1 VWVRCG
7 PDGPASPGWKAE
19 ALSVEFAPEVLAD
32 PIGVVVELI
41 VEREPGLDRCTI
53 TRVVE
58 QIAGGRVKRR
68 RLACALL
75 DRPPVLDDGR
85 SPAPRAVGDLL
96 IALNKAGASRISAP
110 VCAGCG
116 KHLRTLQRRDDQWYC
131 GVCGPA
137 RQPCGQCG
145 RTRPVATRDRDGQ
158 PRCVACPPDGGHDP
172 LQLAVEVITSTDPAV
187 PTDVAAAAVR
197 LAAPRSGH
205 RRQLAWAL
213 VQRPELLTGTGA
225 EAPTPSVLRLIEAL
239 CNAQAGAIVR
249 PPCPRCGRIIHLHRR
264 IDGKWLCRNC
274 TAKSRAQPCG
284 RCGAVREAATRDTHG
299 RPLCPHCL
307 ITDPTNHETCV
318 GCGRRRPVQ
327 VRTPGGP
334 LCGKCVPRAVLTCA
348 ICGRTAACV
357 VSKATDK
364 PWCLA
369 CTQRWIRCAGCGQHA
384 RLRGGTIDEPLCS
397 LCTRPEGAWRSCPSC
412 GQPGRLHH
420 GRCARC
426 SVTRRLHE
434 LLADDTGTIPADRQT
449 LYQALAATKRP
460 ATLGAWLDRSSAPQ
474 MLRELA
480 GRAITH
486 QTLDELPTGKT
497 VEHLRSILIAA
508 QILPTRDEH
517 MTRLEQWVNTA
528 IAERADP
535 DEQHLL
541 RRYALWHML
550 RRLRQ
555 RTRGADT
562 THNQYVLVRQ
572 HLRAAIGFLDWLAAQ
587 GISLADARQG
597 NLDEWTTSDNATLRK
612 ETGHF
617 LRWANKHKLTT
628 LDAPAT
634 KWDGPC
640 AVIDTEARWDHA
652 RRLLH
657 DDTIKPQD
665 RLAGLLLL
673 LYAQWPAAISR
684 LTIDHIRTSGGQVLI
699 HLGDEPVA
707 LPEPV
712 ATLALAVVANRHGK
726 AAIGDPATSPWLFPG
741 GQPGRPIS
749 PDALTQRLRRLGL
762 QPAKD
767 RSSALFQLATDLPAA
782 LLARMLG
789 IHITVAV
796 AWQSASSGDWTDY
809 AAEISR
815 RTYR

>member
-1 VWVRCG
+1 M
-7 PDGPASPGWKAE
+7 PGRW
-19 ALSVEFAPEVLAD
+19 
-32 PIGVVVELI
+32 
-41 VEREPGLDRCTI
+41 
-53 TRVVE
+53 
-58 QIAGGRVKRR
+58 Q
-68 RLACALL
+68 
-75 DRPPVLDDGR
+75 
-85 SPAPRAVGDLL
+85 
-96 IALNKAGASRISAP
+96 
-110 VCAGCG
+110 
-116 KHLRTLQRRDDQWYC
+116 
-131 GVCGPA
+131 
-137 RQPCGQCG
+137 
-145 RTRPVATRDRDGQ
+145 
-158 PRCVACPPDGGHDP
+158 
-172 LQLAVEVITSTDPAV
+172 
-187 PTDVAAAAVR
+187 
-197 LAAPRSGH
+197 
-205 RRQLAWAL
+205 
-213 VQRPELLTGTGA
+213 QRPELLTGTGA

-239 CNAQAGAIVR
+239 CNAQASAIVR

-284 RCGAVREAATRDTHG
+284 RCGTLREAATRDTHG

-307 ITDPTNHETCV
+307 VTDPANHETCI

-327 VRTPGGP
+327 VRTPDGP

-348 ICGRTAACV
+348 ICGRTATCV
-357 VSKATDK
+357 VSKATDN
-364 PWCLA
+364 P
-369 CTQRWIRCAGCGQHA
+369 
-384 RLRGGTIDEPLCS
+384 
-397 LCTRPEGAWRSCPSC
+397 GAWPARSAGSAAPVAGSMLGCAVEQSTS
-412 GQPGRLHH
+412 
-420 GRCARC
+420 RCARC
-426 SVTRRLHE
+426 APGPRAPGAVAPAAANPDGCTTGAALAARSPGDE

-517 MTRLEQWVNTA
+517 MTRLEQWVHTA

-699 HLGDEPVA
+699 RLGDEPVA

-712 ATLALAVVANRHGK
+712 AALALTVVANRHGK

-782 LLARMLG
+782 ILARMLG

>member
-1 VWVRCG
+1 
-7 PDGPASPGWKAE
+7 
-19 ALSVEFAPEVLAD
+19 LSGQLAPEVLAD

-41 VEREPGLDRCTI
+41 AERKPGLDRCRI

-68 RLACALL
+68 RLASFLL
-75 DRPPVLDDGR
+75 GRPQVLDDGR

-96 IALNKAGASRISAP
+96 IGLNKAGASHISPP
-110 VCAGCG
+110 VCARCG
-116 KHLRTLQRRDDQWYC
+116 KQLRTLQRRGEQWYC
-131 GVCGPA
+131 AVCGPV

-145 RTRPVATRDRDGQ
+145 RIRPVAMRDSDGQ
-158 PRCVACPPDGGHDP
+158 PRCVACPLDGGRDP
-172 LQLAVEVITSTDPAV
+172 LQLAVEVITAADPAV
-187 PTDVAAAAVR
+187 SADVAAEVVR
-197 LAAPRSGH
+197 SVAPRCGH

-213 VQRPELLTGTGA
+213 QQRPELLTGAGA

-239 CNAQAGAIVR
+239 CNAQASAIVR

-284 RCGAVREAATRDTHG
+284 RCGTIREPATRDSQG
-299 RPLCPHCL
+299 RPLCAHCL
-307 ITDPTNHETCV
+307 VTDPANHETCTR
-318 GCGRRRPVQ
+318 CGRRRPVQ
-327 VRTPGGP
+327 VRTSDGP
-334 LCGKCVPRAVLTCA
+334 LCGACVPRVVLTCA

-357 VSKATDK
+357 VSKATGK

-369 CTQRWIRCAGCGQHA
+369 CTQRWIHCAGCGQVA

-397 LCTRPEGAWRSCPSC
+397 LCTRPDDPWRSCPGC

-434 LLADDTGTIPADRQT
+434 LLADDTGTISADREA

-460 ATLGAWLDRSSAPQ
+460 TTLSTWLDRSAAPQ
-474 MLRELA
+474 MLSELA

-486 QTLDELPTGKT
+486 QTLDELPAGKT

-508 QILPTRDEH
+508 GILPSRDEH
-517 MTRLEQWVNTA
+517 MTRLEQWVDAA
-528 IAERADP
+528 IGERADP
-535 DEQHLL
+535 DEKHLL

-572 HLRAAIGFLDWLAAQ
+572 HLRAAISFLDWLAAR

-597 NLDEWTTSDNATLRK
+597 DLDEWTTSSDATLRK
-612 ETGHF
+612 ETKHF
-617 LRWANKHKLTT
+617 LRWANKHKLTSI
-628 LDAPAT
+628 DAPAT
-634 KWDGPC
+634 RWDGPC
-640 AVIDTEARWDHA
+640 GVIDTEARWEKA

-657 DDTIKPQD
+657 DETIKPQD
-665 RLAGLLLL
+665 RLAGLLVL

-684 LTIDHIRTSGGQVLI
+684 LTIDHIRTGGGRVLI
-699 HLGDEPVA
+699 HLGDEPVV

-712 ATLALAVVANRHGK
+712 ASLALAVVANRHGK
-726 AAIGDPATSPWLFPG
+726 AAVGDPATSPWLFPG

-762 QPAKD
+762 QPAND

-782 LLARMLG
+782 ILARILG

-796 AWQSASSGDWTDY
+796 AWQSASAGDWTNY

-815 RTYR
+815 RYSAKGRHSESCNI

>member
-1 VWVRCG
+1 M
-7 PDGPASPGWKAE
+7 S
-19 ALSVEFAPEVLAD
+19 LEFAPEVLAD
-32 PIGVVVELI
+32 PIGVVVNTI
-41 VEREPGLDRCTI
+41 AERKPGLDRPTI

-58 QIAGGRVKRR
+58 EIAGGRVKRR
-68 RLACALL
+68 RLAQALL
-75 DRPPVLDDGR
+75 DRPQVLGDGR

-96 IALNKAGASRISAP
+96 VALNMAGASRISAP
-110 VCAGCG
+110 MCAECG
-116 KHLRTLQRRDDQWYC
+116 KHLRTLQRRGDDWYC
-131 GVCGPA
+131 GVCGPV
-137 RQPCGQCG
+137 REPCGQCG
-145 RTRPVATRDRDGQ
+145 RIRPIHTRDRDGQ
-158 PRCVACPPDGGHDP
+158 PRCVACPPDGGRDP
-172 LQLAVEVITSTDPAV
+172 VELAVDVIAAADAALSTG
-187 PTDVAAAAVR
+187 VAAAAVR

-205 RRQLAWAL
+205 RHQLAWAL
-213 VQRPELLTGTGA
+213 QERPELLTGAGA
-225 EAPTPSVLRLIEAL
+225 EAPTRSVLRLIDSL
-239 CNAQAGAIVR
+239 CDAGASAIVR

-284 RCGAVREAATRDTHG
+284 RCGAVREAATRDERG
-299 RPLCPHCL
+299 RPLCAHCL
-307 ITDPTNHETCV
+307 ITDPANRETCV
-318 GCGRRRPVQ
+318 QCGRRRPVQ
-327 VRTPGGP
+327 FEHHDGP
-334 LCGKCVPRAVLTCA
+334 LCGKCVPRSVLTCA
-348 ICGRTAACV
+348 VCGRTAACV

-364 PWCLA
+364 PWCFA
-369 CTQRWIRCAGCGQHA
+369 CKQRWIRCAGCGEVA
-384 RLRGGTIDEPLCS
+384 PLRGGTVDEPLCS
-397 LCTRPEGAWRSCPSC
+397 LCTRPEKAWRSCPGC

-434 LLADDTGTIPADRQT
+434 LLADDTGTIPADREV
-449 LYQALAATKRP
+449 LYRALAATERP
-460 ATLGAWLDRSSAPQ
+460 GTLSAWLDRSSAPQ
-474 MLRELA
+474 MLREFA

-508 QILPTRDEH
+508 GILPTRDEH
-517 MTRLEQWVNTA
+517 MMRLEQWVHAT

-572 HLRAAIGFLDWLAAQ
+572 HIRGSIGFLDWLAAQ
-587 GISLADARQG
+587 GLSLADARQG
-597 NLDEWTTSDNATLRK
+597 NLDEWTVSDNATLRR
-612 ETGHF
+612 ETRHF
-617 LRWANKHKLTT
+617 LRWAKKQKLTT
-628 LDAPAT
+628 LDAPAVR
-634 KWDGPC
+634 WDGPSG
-640 AVIDTEARWDHA
+640 VIDTEARWDQA

-657 DDTIKPQD
+657 DETIKPED
-665 RLAGLLLL
+665 RLAGLLVL

-684 LTIDHIRTSGGQVLI
+684 LTVDHI
-699 HLGDEPVA
+699 HAGDERVRIRLGEEPVV

-712 ATLALAVVANRHGK
+712 AALALTVVANRRGK
-726 AAIGDPATSPWLFPG
+726 AAVGDPGSSPWLFPG

-749 PDALTQRLRRLGL
+749 PYALTERLRQLGL
-762 QPAKD
+762 QPGRD
-767 RSSALFQLATDLPAA
+767 RSTTLFQLATDLPAA
-782 LLARMLG
+782 ILARMLG

-796 AWQSASSGDWTDY
+796 AWQRASAGDWTDY